1 MIVGRVVGNV
11 WATRKEEGL
20 NGLKMMIVLR
30 IDPYTNETGE
40 SFVAVDN
47 VGAGVGEKVL
57 VTTGSSARKAV
68 HIVDSPVD
76 ATIVAIVDQMEVP
89 ARG

>member
-30 IDPYTNETGE
+30 IDPYTNETCE